1 MNDLILRWV
10 ALFCYCL
17 PSIRVFAV
25 NSPVE
30 ANTIHSLKFRL
41 YVIYSIK
48 LSLIGSSKSD
58 ALPELVEFDHS
69 ILALKTTDLVL
80 LD

>member
-1 MNDLILRWV
+1 MFRVHVECELDLILRWV

-17 PSIRVFAV
+17 PSIRVLAV

-41 YVIYSIK
+41 YAIVTIVSN
-48 LSLIGSSKSD
+48 
-58 ALPELVEFDHS
+58 
-69 ILALKTTDLVL
+69 LVL
-80 LD
+80 